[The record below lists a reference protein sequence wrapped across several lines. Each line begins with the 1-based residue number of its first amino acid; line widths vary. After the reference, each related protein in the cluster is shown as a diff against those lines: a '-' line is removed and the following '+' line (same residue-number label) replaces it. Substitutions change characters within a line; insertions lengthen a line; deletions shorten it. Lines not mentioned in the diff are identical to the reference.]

1 MIVLPRQARDKHE
14 EGTLNQKEHR
24 LFMQGKQVLATANG
38 FTGDPTQVN
47 GVVWNPWRENFD
59 SALPGAS
66 PYDFVSFGVKHIKFW
81 SFDKLTRA
89 LTSDGCTFD
98 KCETPDKNYRLTD
111 CCPSRQNYQLTD
123 TRALA
128 LSVRILQVRAA
139 GHLPRR
145 LPPE

>member
-1 MIVLPRQARDKHE
+1 
-14 EGTLNQKEHR
+14 
-24 LFMQGKQVLATANG
+24 MQGKQVLATANG

-47 GVVWNPWRENFD
+47 GVVWNPWREKFD

-98 KCETPDKNYRLTD
+98 KCETPDKNYRL
-111 CCPSRQNYQLTD
+111 
-123 TRALA
+123 
-128 LSVRILQVRAA
+128 AA
-139 GHLPRR
+139 A
-145 LPPE
+145 PPDKTTN